1 MVTVRCRVNRDR
13 RSLNSM
19 ASEDNDSFVWPAFG
33 DIALALLLVFTL
45 FILVQFLHYD
55 RIFIL
60 QSLEARQDT
69 VKNSILQ
76 GIPSAQR
83 ENVSFPVP
91 ADAYHQRITFQSDLL
106 FSPCRSTV
114 APDGTS
120 LLQAIGRTLKERAHY
135 FESVQVE
142 GHTDIHRPLAN
153 CGVADNW
160 ALSSERATSVVRI
173 LADSLSFGQAPLL
186 SAVGRGEYHPVGAV
200 LSTDTTSQALARHR
214 RIELVLQ
221 YTDRGILGEG
231 S

>member
-1 MVTVRCRVNRDR
+1 MNRDR
-13 RSLNSM
+13 RSLNAM
-19 ASEDNDSFVWPAFG
+19 GSEDEDSFVWPAFG

-60 QSLEARQDT
+60 QTLEARQDS
-69 VKNSILQ
+69 VRNSILD
-76 GIPSAQR
+76 GVPPAQQTS
-83 ENVSFPVP
+83 VGFPEP
-91 ADAYHQRITFQSDLL
+91 DDAYHQRITFQSDLL

-114 APDGTS
+114 ASEGAS
-120 LLQAIGRTLKERAHY
+120 LLHAIGRILQERAHY

-142 GHTDIHRPLAN
+142 GHTDIHRPLSN

-173 LADSLSFGQAPLL
+173 LSDSLSFGRAPLL
-186 SAVGRGEYHPVGAV
+186 SAVGRGEYHPVGEI
-200 LSTDTTSQALARHR
+200 LPTDTTSEALARHR

-221 YTDRGILGEG
+221 YTERGILGEG
-231 S
+231 G